1 MMSEIEKWVKNEA
14 LPGNFYLGDV
24 GQFPLSLASF
34 RSIYNQHCISDEI
47 MDAIFYLKGKHDQKC
62 VLTSHVMTNIL
73 DGTKRARSTYFVKN
87 NILHS
92 SRYIMGPYLEN
103 GNHWTFVHCDLTSKV
118 ITYAD
123 SLGESTDKMSAIKDN
138 WGKFAEARQTT
149 GPWTIKSFKHAKQMD
164 SVSCGVFTIM
174 FAECHLSVSP
184 FRDCC
189 LFTKRQQLTQELL
202 AALDHTKRCG
212 SCVKLLH
219 GKGVKCGTCSGH
231 FHTMCLQKKGL
242 CFLCAYDCDVVQ
254 VDNTDEVVVVEKGTN
269 TQMEADTTEEEVA
282 DGGLAQESA
291 AAEGEQDQ
299 PVGEHACA
307 DGGLESAAT
316 EGEQVLFEV
325 ESVLRISDGTKAKRG
340 MCDPFRGS
348 ELPGS
353 KVPAHHHNQPV
364 LSGGG

>member
-1 MMSEIEKWVKNEA
+1 
-14 LPGNFYLGDV
+14 
-24 GQFPLSLASF
+24 
-34 RSIYNQHCISDEI
+34 
-47 MDAIFYLKGKHDQKC
+47 
-62 VLTSHVMTNIL
+62 
-73 DGTKRARSTYFVKN
+73 
-87 NILHS
+87 
-92 SRYIMGPYLEN
+92 
-103 GNHWTFVHCDLTSKV
+103 
-118 ITYAD
+118 
-123 SLGESTDKMSAIKDN
+123 
-138 WGKFAEARQTT
+138 
-149 GPWTIKSFKHAKQMD
+149 
-164 SVSCGVFTIM
+164 
-174 FAECHLSVSP
+174 
-184 FRDCC
+184 
-189 LFTKRQQLTQELL
+189 
-202 AALDHTKRCG
+202 
-212 SCVKLLH
+212 
-219 GKGVKCGTCSGH
+219 
-231 FHTMCLQKKGL
+231 MCLQKKGL

-254 VDNTDEVVVVEKGTN
+254 VDNADEVVVVEKGTN

>member
-1 MMSEIEKWVKNEA
+1 MPIPWV
-14 LPGNFYLGDV
+14 
-24 GQFPLSLASF
+24 SL
-34 RSIYNQHCISDEI
+34 RIRCPQ
-47 MDAIFYLKGKHDQKC
+47 
-62 VLTSHVMTNIL
+62 
-73 DGTKRARSTYFVKN
+73 
-87 NILHS
+87 
-92 SRYIMGPYLEN
+92 
-103 GNHWTFVHCDLTSKV
+103 SKT
-118 ITYAD
+118 I
-123 SLGESTDKMSAIKDN
+123 G
-138 WGKFAEARQTT
+138 EARQTT

-174 FAECHLSVSP
+174 FAECHLCVSP

-219 GKGVKCGTCSGH
+219 GKGVKCGGTCSGH

-254 VDNTDEVVVVEKGTN
+254 VDNADEVVVVEKGTN

-291 AAEGEQDQ
+291 AAEGEQ
-299 PVGEHACA
+299 